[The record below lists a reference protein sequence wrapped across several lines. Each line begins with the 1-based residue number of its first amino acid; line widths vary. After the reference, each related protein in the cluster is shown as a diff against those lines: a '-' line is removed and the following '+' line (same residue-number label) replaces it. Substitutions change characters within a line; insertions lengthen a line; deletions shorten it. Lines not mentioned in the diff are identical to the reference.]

1 MLYTMRK
8 KKLAAFQ
15 EKFTQEFRRGAL
27 ILAVLSQLKEA
38 RYGYALIGQLAKQGL
53 DIEQGTLYPLLR
65 RLEEQGLL
73 QSEWNVEG
81 SHPRRY
87 YVISPM
93 GRELLQVL
101 IDDWQ
106 QLNVVMGGLLSENE
120 GDSNGSY

>member
-1 MLYTMRK
+1 
-8 KKLAAFQ
+8 
-15 EKFTQEFRRGAL
+15 
-27 ILAVLSQLKEA
+27 
-38 RYGYALIGQLAKQGL
+38 L

-87 YVISPM
+87 YVISPV
-93 GRELLQVL
+93 GRVLLQVL

-106 QLNVVMGGLLSENE
+106 QLNVVMEGLLSENE
-120 GDSNGSY
+120 GDRNGSC